1 MAIIRARKQTCW
13 PIKRNTVKVFHQN
26 EDLKRLRM
34 FVGGNTLNHTI
45 VSTQPGKCG
54 FA

>member
-1 MAIIRARKQTCW
+1 MAITRAREQTCW
-13 PIKRNTVKVFHQN
+13 PIKRNTVKVFHEN

-34 FVGGNTLNHTI
+34 FVGGNTLTQTR
-45 VSTQPGKCG
+45 VSIQPGKCG